1 MGKVHTHGLM
11 EEGMRVHISMIKS
24 MDKGGIHGQ
33 MEGIMKGNGRMVSS
47 MEKDSILITM
57 EIKALES
64 GNKAEK

>member
-1 MGKVHTHGLM
+1 MGKVPIHGLM

-24 MDKGGIHGQ
+24 MVKGVIHGQ
-33 MEGIMKGNGRMVSS
+33 MEGIIKGNGLMASS
-47 MEKDSILITM
+47 MEKDSILIRM